1 MVIDFLDRIDKI
13 NRIYR
18 KRVSRQ
24 AALATLAW
32 PLLMSQEPAHFATEP
47 IEILVPNTIRTLA
60 VDAVEKAKSGHCGL
74 PMGCADFAFVL
85 WTKYLRFN
93 PVNPHWANRDRFVL
107 SAGHGSMLIY
117 SLLHLTGFEKMTL
130 DQLKNFRQWHSMTPG
145 HPESHETEGVEVTTG
160 PLGQGTGNSVGMAIG
175 QKFFAATF
183 NTPEFAVS
191 SHRVYAIVSDG
202 DLQEGVSHEAAALA
216 GHLGLDNLVWFYDDN
231 NVSIEGMTA
240 LSYSDDV
247 ASRFKGYHWHVIS
260 INGNDQTQVDNA
272 LKEALATKGQP
283 TIIIGKT
290 IIGKGSPK
298 LQGTPKAHS
307 DAFGPEEVAAT
318 KRALNWPGD
327 AEFLVP
333 ERVKDFFAE
342 KRKEWA
348 KMEDDWNQLFASY
361 AAKNSEKAQLW
372 IDFLAKKLPA
382 NLESLLPK
390 FGPEKPM
397 ATRNAGG
404 EILKVLFGAVP
415 NLLGGSADLAPSTKT
430 WIKEF
435 GSFEKGN
442 YGGRNLHFGVREHGM
457 GSIVAGLGYYG
468 GLIPFGST
476 FFVFTDYMR
485 PPIRLASL
493 SGIQTIYVFTHDSIF
508 VGEDGPTHEPVEHL
522 ATLRAIPGVLVL
534 RPGDANET
542 GYAWLAA
549 LEHKHRTS
557 AMMLTRQN
565 IPVFDR
571 TVTAPASGLLKGGYT
586 LWESKPG
593 TLPEIILI
601 GTGSEVALAYGAAQK
616 LGAEG
621 SAARVVSLPSW
632 ELFEEQP
639 QSYRESVL
647 PPAVTKRVAVEA
659 GVRLGWERYI
669 GTAGVFIGVNK
680 FGASAPYERL
690 SKEYGLTTDHVLE
703 AAKSLLG

>member
-1 MVIDFLDRIDKI
+1 
-13 NRIYR
+13 
-18 KRVSRQ
+18 
-24 AALATLAW
+24 
-32 PLLMSQEPAHFATEP
+32 MSQEPAAFATEP
-47 IEILVPNTIRTLA
+47 IEKLVPNTIRTLT

-85 WTKYLRFN
+85 WTKYLKLN
-93 PVNPHWANRDRFVL
+93 PANPHWANRDRFVL

-117 SLLHLTGFEKMTL
+117 SLLHLAGFEKMTL
-130 DQLKNFRQWHSMTPG
+130 DQLKQFRQWGSLTPG

-160 PLGQGTGNSVGMAIG
+160 PLGQGTGNSVGLAIG
-175 QKFFAATF
+175 QKFVAATF
-183 NTPEFAVS
+183 NTPDFTVS
-191 SHRVYAIVSDG
+191 DHKVYTIVSDG

-231 NVSIEGMTA
+231 SVSIEGMTK

-247 ASRFKGYHWHVIS
+247 PARFAGYHWHVIS
-260 INGNDQTQVDNA
+260 INGNDQTAIDAA
-272 LKEALATKGQP
+272 LKEAHATKGKP

-290 IIGKGSPK
+290 VIGFGSPK

-318 KRALNWPGD
+318 KRALDWPED
-327 AEFLVP
+327 AQFLVP
-333 ERVKDFFAE
+333 QKVKDFFAE
-342 KRKEWA
+342 KRKVWA
-348 KMEDDWNQLFASY
+348 QEEADWKKLFADY
-361 AAKNSEKAQLW
+361 KARNPEKAALW
-372 IDFLAKKLPA
+372 QDFLDKKLPE

-390 FGPEKPM
+390 YPVDKPI

-404 EILKVLFGAVP
+404 DVLKVLFGAVP

-435 GSFEKGN
+435 GSFEKDN
-442 YGGRNLHFGVREHGM
+442 YGGRNLHFGIREHGM
-457 GSIVAGLGYYG
+457 GAIVNGLAYYG

-485 PPIRLASL
+485 PPIRLAAL
-493 SGIQTIYVFTHDSIF
+493 SGLQTVYAFTHDSIF

-522 ATLRAIPGVLVL
+522 AALRAIPRLYVI

-542 GYAWLAA
+542 GYAWLSA
-549 LEHKHRTS
+549 LQHKTES
-557 AMMLTRQN
+557 TAITLTRQN

-571 TVTAPASGLLKGGYT
+571 ARCAPAAGLLKGGYV
-586 LWESKPG
+586 LWESAKGKTPD
-593 TLPEIILI
+593 IILI
-601 GTGSEVALAYGAAQK
+601 GTGSELFLAYDAAQK
-616 LGAEG
+616 L
-621 SAARVVSLPSW
+621 AADGKAVRVVSLPCW
-632 ELFEEQP
+632 ELFEEQD
-639 QSYRESVL
+639 QSYRDSVL

-659 GVRLGWERYI
+659 GIHQGWERYTTTS
-669 GTAGVFIGVNK
+669 GKFVGVDK

-690 SKEYGLTTDHVLE
+690 AKEYGLTVEHVLE
-703 AAKSLLG
+703 AAKTLL

>member
-1 MVIDFLDRIDKI
+1 
-13 NRIYR
+13 
-18 KRVSRQ
+18 
-24 AALATLAW
+24 
-32 PLLMSQEPAHFATEP
+32 MSQEPAHFATEP
-47 IEILVPNTIRTLA
+47 IETLVPNTIRTLT

-85 WTKYLRFN
+85 WTKYLKFN
-93 PVNPHWANRDRFVL
+93 PANPHWANRDRFVL

-130 DQLKNFRQWHSMTPG
+130 EQIKNFRQWGSLTPG

-160 PLGQGTGNSVGMAIG
+160 PLGQGTGNSVGLAIG

-183 NTPEFAVS
+183 NTSEFPVS
-191 SHRVYAIVSDG
+191 AHRVYTIVSDG
-202 DLQEGVSHEAAALA
+202 DLQEGVSHEAAGLA

-231 NVSIEGMTA
+231 SVSIEGMTS

-260 INGNDQTQVDNA
+260 INGNDQTQIDAA
-272 LKEALATKGQP
+272 LREAQATKGRP

-290 IIGKGSPK
+290 VIGKGSPK

-307 DAFGPEEVAAT
+307 DAFGTEEVAAT
-318 KRALNWPGD
+318 KRNLNWPED
-327 AEFLVP
+327 AQFLVP
-333 ERVKDFFAE
+333 QRVKDFFAE
-342 KRKEWA
+342 KRKQWA
-348 KMEDDWNQLFASY
+348 KEEAEWNELFASY
-361 AAKNSEKAQLW
+361 AAKNPEKAQLW
-372 IDFLAKKLPA
+372 HDFLAKKLPT

-390 FGPEKPM
+390 YGPEKAI

-415 NLLGGSADLAPSTKT
+415 NLIGGSADLAPSTKT

-435 GSFEKGN
+435 GSFEKDN
-442 YGGRNLHFGVREHGM
+442 YGGRNLHFGIREHGM
-457 GSIVAGLGYYG
+457 GTVVAGLAYYG

-522 ATLRAIPGVLVL
+522 AALRAIPRLLVL

-542 GYAWLAA
+542 GFAWLAA
-549 LEHKHRTS
+549 LEHKHQPS
-557 AMMLTRQN
+557 AIMLTRQN

-571 TVTAPASGLLKGGYT
+571 TKTAPASGLRKGGYT

-593 TLPEIILI
+593 TTPEIILI
-601 GTGSEVALAYGAAQK
+601 GTGSEVALAYDAAQK

-621 SAARVVSLPSW
+621 KAARVVSLPSW
-632 ELFEEQP
+632 ELFEAQP
-639 QSYRESVL
+639 QSYRDGVL

-659 GVRLGWERYI
+659 GIRLGWERYI
-669 GTAGVFIGVNK
+669 GTAGVFVGVNK

-690 SKEYGLTTDHVLE
+690 AKEYGLTSDHVYE
-703 AAKSLLG
+703 AAKGLL

>member
-1 MVIDFLDRIDKI
+1 
-13 NRIYR
+13 
-18 KRVSRQ
+18 
-24 AALATLAW
+24 
-32 PLLMSQEPAHFATEP
+32 MSQEPAHFATEP
-47 IEILVPNTIRTLA
+47 IETLVPNTIRTLT

-85 WTKYLRFN
+85 WTRHLKFN
-93 PVNPHWANRDRFVL
+93 PANPHWANRDRFVL

-130 DQLKNFRQWHSMTPG
+130 DQLKSFRQWGSLTPG

-160 PLGQGTGNSVGMAIG
+160 PLGQGTGNSVGLAIG

-183 NTPEFAVS
+183 NTSEFPVS
-191 SHRVYAIVSDG
+191 AHRVYTIVSDG
-202 DLQEGVSHEAAALA
+202 DLQEGVSHEAAGLA

-231 NVSIEGMTA
+231 SVSIEGMTS

-260 INGNDQTQVDNA
+260 INGNDQTQIDAA
-272 LKEALATKGQP
+272 LREAQATKGRP

-290 IIGKGSPK
+290 VIGKGSPK

-307 DAFGPEEVAAT
+307 DAFGAEEVAAT
-318 KRALNWPGD
+318 KRNLNWPED
-327 AEFLVP
+327 AQFLVP
-333 ERVKDFFAE
+333 QRVKDFFAE
-342 KRKEWA
+342 KRKQWA
-348 KMEDDWNQLFASY
+348 KEEAEWNELFASY
-361 AAKNSEKAQLW
+361 AAKNPDKAQLW
-372 IDFLAKKLPA
+372 HDFMAKKLPA
-382 NLESLLPK
+382 NLESLLPRY
-390 FGPEKPM
+390 GPEKAV

-415 NLLGGSADLAPSTKT
+415 NLIGGSADLAPSTKT

-435 GSFEKGN
+435 GSFEKDN
-442 YGGRNLHFGVREHGM
+442 YGGRNLHFGIREHGM
-457 GSIVAGLGYYG
+457 GTICAGLGYYG

-522 ATLRAIPGVLVL
+522 AALRAIPRLLVL

-542 GYAWLAA
+542 GFAWLAA
-549 LEHKHRTS
+549 LEHQHQPS
-557 AMMLTRQN
+557 AIILTRQN

-571 TVTAPASGLLKGGYT
+571 TKTAPASELRKGGYT

-593 TLPEIILI
+593 STPEIILI
-601 GTGSEVALAYGAAQK
+601 GTGSEVALAYDAAQK
-616 LGAEG
+616 LAAEG
-621 SAARVVSLPSW
+621 KAARVVSLPSW
-632 ELFEEQP
+632 ELFEAQP
-639 QSYRESVL
+639 QSYRDGVL

-659 GVRLGWERYI
+659 GIRLGWERYI
-669 GTAGVFIGVNK
+669 GTAGAFVGVNK

-690 SKEYGLTTDHVLE
+690 AKEYGLTSDHVYE
-703 AAKSLLG
+703 AAKGLL

>member
-1 MVIDFLDRIDKI
+1 
-13 NRIYR
+13 
-18 KRVSRQ
+18 
-24 AALATLAW
+24 
-32 PLLMSQEPAHFATEP
+32 MSQEPAHFATEP
-47 IEILVPNTIRTLA
+47 IESLVPKTIKTLT

-93 PVNPHWANRDRFVL
+93 PANPHWANRDRFVL

-130 DQLKNFRQWHSMTPG
+130 DQLKSFRQWGSLTPG

-160 PLGQGTGNSVGMAIG
+160 PLGQGTGNSVGLAIG

-183 NTPEFAVS
+183 NTPDFPVS
-191 SHRVYAIVSDG
+191 DHRVYTIVSDG
-202 DLQEGVSHEAAALA
+202 DLQEGVSHEAAGLA

-231 NVSIEGMTA
+231 SVSIEGMTS

-260 INGNDQTQVDNA
+260 INGNDQTQIDAA
-272 LKEALATKGQP
+272 LREAATTKGQP

-290 IIGKGSPK
+290 IIGQGSPK

-307 DAFGPEEVAAT
+307 DAFGAEEVAAT
-318 KRALNWPGD
+318 KRNLGWPED
-327 AEFLVP
+327 AQFLVP
-333 ERVKDFFAE
+333 QRVKDFFAE
-342 KRKEWA
+342 KRKTWA
-348 KMEDDWNQLFASY
+348 QEEADWNTLFAAY
-361 AAKNSEKAQLW
+361 AGKNPGKAQLW
-372 IDFLAKKLPA
+372 NDFLAKNLPA

-390 FGPEKPM
+390 YGPEKPI

-415 NLLGGSADLAPSTKT
+415 NLIGGSADLAPSTKT

-442 YGGRNLHFGVREHGM
+442 YGGRNLHFGIREHGM
-457 GSIVAGLGYYG
+457 GAICAGLAYYG
-468 GLIPFGST
+468 GLSPFGST

-485 PPIRLASL
+485 PPIRLASI
-493 SGIQTIYVFTHDSIF
+493 SGLQTIYVFTHDSIC

-534 RPGDANET
+534 RPGDANEA
-542 GYAWLAA
+542 GYVWLAA
-549 LEHKHRTS
+549 LQHKTRTS
-557 AMMLTRQN
+557 AIMLTRQN

-571 TVTAPASGLLKGGYT
+571 TKTAPASEALKGGYT

-593 TLPEIILI
+593 STPEIILI
-601 GTGSEVALAYGAAQK
+601 GTGSEVSLAYEAAQK

-621 SAARVVSLPSW
+621 KAARVVSLPSW
-632 ELFEEQP
+632 ELFEA
-639 QSYRESVL
+639 QSQAYKDSVL
-647 PPAVTKRVAVEA
+647 PPAVTRRVAVEA
-659 GVRLGWERYI
+659 GIRLGWERYTT
-669 GTAGVFIGVNK
+669 TAGKFVGVEK
-680 FGASAPYERL
+680 FGASAPYERIL
-690 SKEYGLTTDHVLE
+690 KEYGLTTDHVLE
-703 AAKSLLG
+703 VAKSLL

>member
-1 MVIDFLDRIDKI
+1 
-13 NRIYR
+13 
-18 KRVSRQ
+18 
-24 AALATLAW
+24 
-32 PLLMSQEPAHFATEP
+32 MSQEPAQFATEP
-47 IEILVPNTIRTLA
+47 IETLVPNTIRTLT

-85 WTKYLRFN
+85 WTKYLKFN
-93 PVNPHWANRDRFVL
+93 PANPHWPNRDRFVL

-130 DQLKNFRQWHSMTPG
+130 DQLKNFRQWGSITPG

-160 PLGQGTGNSVGMAIG
+160 PLGQGTGNSVGLAIG

-191 SHRVYAIVSDG
+191 DHRVYAIVSDG

-231 NVSIEGMTA
+231 SVSIEGMTK

-247 ASRFKGYHWHVIS
+247 PARFAGYHWHVIS
-260 INGNDQTQVDNA
+260 INGNDQKEIDAA
-272 LKEALATKGQP
+272 LQEALSVKGRP

-290 IIGKGSPK
+290 VIGKGSPK

-307 DAFGPEEVAAT
+307 DAFGTEEVIAT
-318 KRALNWPGD
+318 KRNLGWPED
-327 AEFLVP
+327 AQFLVP
-333 ERVKDFFAE
+333 QRVKDFFAE
-342 KRKEWA
+342 KRKGWA
-348 KMEDDWNQLFASY
+348 KMEADWKKLFADFK
-361 AAKNSEKAQLW
+361 AKNADKAQLW
-372 IDFLAKKLPA
+372 QTFLDKKLPE
-382 NLESLLPK
+382 NLETLVPK
-390 FGPEKPM
+390 FPAGKAM

-404 EILKVLFGAVP
+404 DVLKVLFENVP

-435 GSFEKGN
+435 GSFEKDN
-442 YGGRNLHFGVREHGM
+442 YGGRNLHFGIREHGM
-457 GSIVAGLGYYG
+457 GTIVNGLAYYN

-485 PPIRLASL
+485 PPIRLAAL
-493 SGIQTIYVFTHDSIF
+493 SGIQTIYAFTHDSIF

-522 ATLRAIPGVLVL
+522 AALRAIPRLYVI

-542 GYAWLAA
+542 SYAWLSA
-549 LEHKHRTS
+549 LKHQHEST
-557 AMMLTRQN
+557 AIVLTRQN

-571 TVTAPASGLLKGGYT
+571 TKTAAASGLLKGGYT
-586 LWESKPG
+586 LWESASGK
-593 TLPEIILI
+593 TPEIILI
-601 GTGSEVALAYGAAQK
+601 GTGSELFLAYDAGQK
-616 LGAEG
+616 LAAEG
-621 SAARVVSLPSW
+621 KTVRVVSLPCW
-632 ELFEEQP
+632 ELFEEQD
-639 QSYRESVL
+639 QTYRDSVL
-647 PPAVTKRVAVEA
+647 PPKVIKRVAVEA
-659 GVRLGWERYI
+659 GIRQGWERY
-669 GTAGVFIGVNK
+669 TTSAGKYVGVEK

-690 SKEYGLTTDHVLE
+690 QKEYGLTVDHVLE
-703 AAKSLLG
+703 VAKSLL

>member
-1 MVIDFLDRIDKI
+1 
-13 NRIYR
+13 
-18 KRVSRQ
+18 
-24 AALATLAW
+24 
-32 PLLMSQEPAHFATEP
+32 MSQEPAVFATEP
-47 IEILVPNTIRTLA
+47 IESLVPKTIQTLV

-93 PVNPHWANRDRFVL
+93 PKNPHWTNRDRFVL

-130 DQLKNFRQWHSMTPG
+130 DQLKNFRQWGSLTPG

-160 PLGQGTGNSVGMAIG
+160 PLGQGTGNSVGLAIG

-191 SHRVYAIVSDG
+191 DHRVYAIVSDG
-202 DLQEGVSHEAAALA
+202 DLQEGISHEAASLA

-231 NVSIEGMTA
+231 SVSIEGMTS

-247 ASRFKGYHWHVIS
+247 PTRFAGYHWHVIS
-260 INGNDQTQVDNA
+260 INGNDQSQIDAA
-272 LKEALATKGQP
+272 LREAAATKGKP

-290 IIGKGSPK
+290 VIGLGSPK

-318 KRALNWPGD
+318 KKNLGWPVD
-327 AEFLVP
+327 AQFLVP
-333 ERVKDFFAE
+333 QRVKDFFAE
-342 KRKEWA
+342 KQKVWA
-348 KMEDDWNQLFASY
+348 KEEADWNKLFADY
-361 AAKNSEKAQLW
+361 TAKNPEKAKLW
-372 IDFLAKKLPA
+372 KTFQDKALPE

-390 FGPEKPM
+390 YGPEKAI

-435 GSFEKGN
+435 GSFEKSN
-442 YGGRNLHFGVREHGM
+442 YGGRNLHFGIREHGM
-457 GSIVAGLGYYG
+457 GAIVAGLAYYG

-485 PPIRLASL
+485 PPIRLAAL

-522 ATLRAIPGVLVL
+522 AALRAIPRVLVF
-534 RPGDANET
+534 RPGDANEAA
-542 GYAWLAA
+542 YAWLAA
-549 LEHKHRTS
+549 LQHQHETS
-557 AMMLTRQN
+557 ALVLTRQN

-571 TVTAPASGLLKGGYT
+571 TKTSPAAGVLKGGYT
-586 LWESKPG
+586 LWDSKPG
-593 TLPEIILI
+593 ATPDLILI
-601 GTGSEVALAYGAAQK
+601 GTGSELALAYEAGQK
-616 LGAEG
+616 IAAEG
-621 SAARVVSLPSW
+621 KAVRVVSLPCW
-632 ELFEEQP
+632 EIFDSQP
-639 QSYRESVL
+639 QDYRDGVL
-647 PPAVTKRVAVEA
+647 PPAVKKRVGVEA
-659 GVRLGWERYI
+659 GVELGWQKYI
-669 GTAGVFIGVNK
+669 GDGGKFVGVAT

-690 SKEYGLTTDHVLE
+690 QKEYGLTTDHVLE
-703 AAKSLLG
+703 VAKSLL

>member
-1 MVIDFLDRIDKI
+1 
-13 NRIYR
+13 
-18 KRVSRQ
+18 
-24 AALATLAW
+24 
-32 PLLMSQEPAHFATEP
+32 MSQEPSHFASEP
-47 IEILVPNTIRTLA
+47 IESLVPKTIQTLA
-60 VDAVEKAKSGHCGL
+60 VDAVQKANSGHCGL

-85 WTKYLRFN
+85 WTKYLKFN
-93 PVNPHWANRDRFVL
+93 PANPHWANRDRFVL

-117 SLLHLTGFEKMTL
+117 SLLHLTGFKKMTL
-130 DQLKNFRQWHSMTPG
+130 DQLKNFRQWGSLTPG

-160 PLGQGTGNSVGMAIG
+160 PLGQGTGNSVGLAMG

-183 NTPEFAVS
+183 NTPEFPVS
-191 SHRVYAIVSDG
+191 DHKVYAIVSDG

-231 NVSIEGMTA
+231 SVSIEGLTK

-247 ASRFKGYHWHVIS
+247 PSRFKGYHWHVIS
-260 INGNDQTQVDNA
+260 INGNDQSQIDAA
-272 LKEALATKGQP
+272 LKEANATKGQP

-307 DAFGPEEVAAT
+307 DAFGVEEVAAT
-318 KRALNWPGD
+318 KRNLGWPED
-327 AEFLVP
+327 AQFLVP
-333 ERVKDFFAE
+333 ERVKAFFAD
-342 KRKEWA
+342 KQKTWA
-348 KMEDDWNQLFASY
+348 KEEEEWNKLFSNY
-361 AAKNSEKAQLW
+361 AAKNPEKAQLW
-372 IDFLAKKLPA
+372 NDFLAKKLPA
-382 NLESLLPK
+382 DIASLLPK
-390 FGPEKPM
+390 YGPEKAI

-404 EILKVLFGAVP
+404 EVLKVLFGAVP
-415 NLLGGSADLAPSTKT
+415 NLVGGSADLAPSTKT

-442 YGGRNLHFGVREHGM
+442 YGGRNFHFGIREHGM
-457 GSIVAGLGYYG
+457 GTICAGLGYYG

-493 SGIQTIYVFTHDSIF
+493 SGIQTIYVFTHDSVC

-522 ATLRAIPGVLVL
+522 ATIRAIPGVIDL

-542 GYAWLAA
+542 GYAWIAA
-549 LEHKHRTS
+549 LEHKHETS
-557 AMMLTRQN
+557 AIMLTRQN

-571 TVTAPASGLLKGGYT
+571 TKTAPASGVLKGGYT

-593 TLPEIILI
+593 TTPEIILI
-601 GTGSEVALAYGAAQK
+601 GTGSETSLAYEAAQK

-621 SAARVVSLPSW
+621 KAARAVSLPSW
-632 ELFEEQP
+632 ALFEA
-639 QSYRESVL
+639 QSQEYKDSVL
-647 PPAVTKRVAVEA
+647 PTSVTKRVAVEA
-659 GVRLGWERYI
+659 GIRLGWERYTTT
-669 GTAGVFIGVNK
+669 GGKFVGVNK
-680 FGASAPYERL
+680 FGASAPYERIL
-690 SKEYGLTTDHVLE
+690 KEYGITVEHVLE
-703 AAKSLLG
+703 TAKSLL

>member
-1 MVIDFLDRIDKI
+1 
-13 NRIYR
+13 
-18 KRVSRQ
+18 
-24 AALATLAW
+24 
-32 PLLMSQEPAHFATEP
+32 MSQEPAHFATEP
-47 IEILVPNTIRTLA
+47 IETLVPNTIRTLT

-85 WTKYLRFN
+85 WTKYLKLN
-93 PVNPHWANRDRFVL
+93 PVHPHWANRDRFVL

-117 SLLHLTGFEKMTL
+117 SLLHLAGFEKMTL
-130 DQLKNFRQWHSMTPG
+130 DQIKNFRQWGSLTPG

-160 PLGQGTGNSVGMAIG
+160 PLGQGTGNSVGLAIG

-191 SHRVYAIVSDG
+191 DHRVYAIVSDG

-231 NVSIEGMTA
+231 SVSIEGYTS

-247 ASRFKGYHWHVIS
+247 PSRFKGYHWHVIS
-260 INGNDQTQVDNA
+260 INGNDQTQIDAA
-272 LKEALATKGQP
+272 LKEAQATKGQP

-307 DAFGPEEVAAT
+307 DAFGAEEVAAT
-318 KRALNWPGD
+318 KRTLGWPED
-327 AEFLVP
+327 ATFLVP
-333 ERVKDFFAE
+333 QRVKDFFAE
-342 KRKEWA
+342 KRKVWA
-348 KMEDDWNQLFASY
+348 KEEADWNSLFAGY
-361 AAKNSEKAQLW
+361 AAKNPEKAQLW
-372 IDFLAKKLPA
+372 NDFLAKKLPA

-390 FGPEKPM
+390 YGPEKPI

-415 NLLGGSADLAPSTKT
+415 NLIGGSADLAPSTKT

-435 GSFEKGN
+435 GSFEKGA
-442 YGGRNLHFGVREHGM
+442 YGGRNLHFGIREHGM
-457 GSIVAGLGYYG
+457 GAIVAGLAYYG

-493 SGIQTIYVFTHDSIF
+493 SGIQTIYVFTHDSIC

-522 ATLRAIPGVLVL
+522 AALRAIPGVLVL
-534 RPGDANET
+534 RPGDANEA

-549 LEHKHRTS
+549 LQHKTQTS
-557 AMMLTRQN
+557 AIMLTRQN

-571 TVTAPASGLLKGGYT
+571 TKTAPASNALKGGYT

-593 TLPEIILI
+593 STPEIILI
-601 GTGSEVALAYGAAQK
+601 GTGSEVSLAYEAAQK

-621 SAARVVSLPSW
+621 KAARVVSLPSW
-632 ELFEEQP
+632 EIFEAQS
-639 QSYRESVL
+639 QSYKESVL

-659 GVRLGWERYI
+659 GIRLGWERYTTTS
-669 GTAGVFIGVNK
+669 GKFVGVEK
-680 FGASAPYERL
+680 FGASAPYERIL
-690 SKEYGLTTDHVLE
+690 KEYGITVEHVLE
-703 AAKSLLG
+703 AAKSLL